1 MVIHTGFPNLRGF
14 NMYGRSADLLVGP
27 RTPSCWNLPCAF
39 PERQYLAFYMYITDC
54 YIAGNFFQTARCH

>member
-14 NMYGRSADLLVGP
+14 NMYGRSAGLLVGP

-39 PERQYLAFYMYITDC
+39 PER
-54 YIAGNFFQTARCH
+54 